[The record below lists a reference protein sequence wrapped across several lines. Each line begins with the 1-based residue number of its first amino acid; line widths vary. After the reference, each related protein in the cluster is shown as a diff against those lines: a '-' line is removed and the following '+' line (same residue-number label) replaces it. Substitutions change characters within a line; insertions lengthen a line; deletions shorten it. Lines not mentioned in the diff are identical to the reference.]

1 MLLKDAIAHLDG
13 IEAIGGNLSI
23 PIEGIS
29 YDSRKVRRGHL
40 FVAIKGEKV
49 DGGRFI
55 QDAISHGAAAVAS
68 ENAVESHGQ
77 VTILK
82 VTDARRFLAQ
92 TSILYFGE
100 PSSKLK
106 LTAITGTNGK
116 TTSSYLMESIYG
128 KAGLP
133 SCLLGTIGIKI
144 NGKPFPTIHTTPE
157 SVDLMSFLQQ
167 AVTEGCTHGVLEV
180 SSHALALKRVFGAK
194 FAVAVFTN
202 LTPDHLDFHKDME
215 SYYLAKRLLFMPE
228 NQNNIQAAVINTDDP
243 YGRRLL
249 TEIRYATL
257 TYGFNP
263 TADVRVLKIGYRSD
277 GTDLQIATP
286 KGEMHFSSPLVG
298 LPNIYNIMAV
308 VGAALALAIDAPTIR
323 EGIESLRSVPGRME
337 SINAGQPFAVIV
349 DYAHTPDALEKLLET
364 VANLPHKSLITVFGC
379 GGDRD
384 RTKRPVMG
392 EIATRISDCVIAT
405 SDNPRTE
412 DPIKILAEIEA
423 GLQKGHASYTL
434 VPNRRDAIAKAL
446 AMAGA
451 GDVVVIAGKG
461 HETYQTI
468 GTQSLPFDDRLV
480 AQELILKLLNSDG
493 VENKGEFTQ

>member
-1 MLLKDAIAHLDG
+1 
-13 IEAIGGNLSI
+13 
-23 PIEGIS
+23 
-29 YDSRKVRRGHL
+29 
-40 FVAIKGEKV
+40 
-49 DGGRFI
+49 
-55 QDAISHGAAAVAS
+55 
-68 ENAVESHGQ
+68 
-77 VTILK
+77 
-82 VTDARRFLAQ
+82 
-92 TSILYFGE
+92 
-100 PSSKLK
+100 
-106 LTAITGTNGK
+106 
-116 TTSSYLMESIYG
+116 
-128 KAGLP
+128 
-133 SCLLGTIGIKI
+133 
-144 NGKPFPTIHTTPE
+144 
-157 SVDLMSFLQQ
+157 
-167 AVTEGCTHGVLEV
+167 
-180 SSHALALKRVFGAK
+180 
-194 FAVAVFTN
+194 